1 MAENDLDKYETSQGF
16 GDLVQQQQHNR
27 QGNSHTIKV
36 KQYIPSQYQ
45 NNQKRVPRDNV
56 SDTMIAKYEE
66 SAGDMTS
73 MKDRITIYDQTD
85 RFGLRELSQDAVDE
99 KPLKQPEPMAMQQPA
114 RVLSQ
119 GPPKQIRINGVTV

>member
-1 MAENDLDKYETSQGF
+1 MVQSDLDKYETSQGF

-27 QGNSHTIKV
+27 PGNSNTIKV

-45 NNQKRVPRDNV
+45 NNHRRVPRDNV
-56 SDTMIAKYEE
+56 SDTMVAKYEE

-73 MKDRITIYDQTD
+73 VKDRITIYDQTD

-99 KPLKQPEPMAMQQPA
+99 KPMK
-114 RVLSQ
+114 
-119 GPPKQIRINGVTV
+119 